1 MKRNNRK
8 NTYKIDLNSCDK
20 KEIER
25 IISSYEE
32 RKKAE
37 VPLQISNKLTI
48 MVSPENCNER
58 YRQKYIKQY
67 L

>member
-32 RKKAE
+32 RKKSRSTT
-37 VPLQISNKLTI
+37 SN
-48 MVSPENCNER
+48 
-58 YRQKYIKQY
+58 
-67 L
+67 